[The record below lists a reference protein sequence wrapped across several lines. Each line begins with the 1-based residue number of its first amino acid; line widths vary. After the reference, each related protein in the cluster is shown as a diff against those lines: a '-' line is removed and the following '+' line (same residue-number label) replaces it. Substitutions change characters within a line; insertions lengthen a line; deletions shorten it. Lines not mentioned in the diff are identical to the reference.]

1 MVIIGSARHDENFH
15 YSDGLAGDQI
25 GSEVETQEWYPHPKG
40 WRVLRC
46 RESVKAEKI
55 AANMQY
61 ACDNPHIG
69 YDQNENHSLW
79 DVVKDLGFDCRLV
92 DTNCETDC
100 ARLVRVCCA
109 YAGIMAEDF
118 YTENEAYYLLETGEF
133 DEIPFAA
140 TNPDLLRRGDI
151 LVTKTKGHTVVVVQ
165 QSNQQAVEDDFD
177 GAYIKVYGGEIKMAD
192 TYKVGT
198 VRKGSKGP
206 HVLLVQEI
214 LRARGYRG
222 ADNEA
227 LKLDGEAGDNT
238 MFAITHYIDQR
249 NKQPGVDLGSNDAW
263 GPKCWADQALP
274 KA

>member
-1 MVIIGSARHDENFH
+1 MVIIGSARHDENFC
-15 YSDGLAGDQI
+15 YSDGRAGDQI

-46 RESVKAEKI
+46 RDSVKAEKI

-61 ACDNPHIG
+61 ACDNSCIG
-69 YDQNENHSLW
+69 YDQNENYSLW

-118 YTENEAYYLLETGEF
+118 YTGNEAHYLLETGEF
-133 DEIPFAA
+133 DEIPLAA
-140 TNPDLLRRGDI
+140 NNPDLLRRGDI

-177 GAYIKVYGGEIKMAD
+177 GAYIKVYGGEIKMAE
-192 TYKVGT
+192 TYKVET
-198 VRKGSKGP
+198 VRLGSKGP

-214 LRARGYRG
+214 LSARGYRG
-222 ADNEA
+222 TDNKA

-238 MFAITHYIDQR
+238 MFAIKSYIEDR
-249 NKQPGVDLGSNDAW
+249 VKHGADLGSNDAW

>member
-1 MVIIGSARHDENFH
+1 MVIIGSARHDENFC
-15 YSDGLAGDQI
+15 YSDGRAGDQI
-25 GSEVETQEWYPHPKG
+25 GSELETQEWYPHPKG

-46 RESVKAEKI
+46 RDSVKAEKI

-61 ACDNPHIG
+61 ACDNPCIG
-69 YDQNENHSLW
+69 YDQNENYSLW
-79 DVVKDLGFDCRLV
+79 DVVKHLGFDCRLV

-133 DEIPFAA
+133 DEIPLAA

-151 LVTKTKGHTVVVVQ
+151 LVTRTKGHTVVVVQ

-177 GAYIKVYGGEIKMAD
+177 GAYIKVYEGEIKMAE

-198 VRKGSKGP
+198 VRLGSEGTD
-206 HVLLVQEI
+206 VLLVQTI
-214 LRARGYRG
+214 LKGRGFKG
-222 ADNEA
+222 ADGKPLE
-227 LKLDGEAGDNT
+227 LDKQAGPNT
-238 MFAITHYIDQR
+238 MFAIKSYIEDR
-249 NKQPGVDLGSNDAW
+249 AAHGADLGGTDAW
-263 GPKCWADQALP
+263 GPKCWADQGLP

>member
-1 MVIIGSARHDENFH
+1 MVIVGSARHDENFR
-15 YSDGLAGDQI
+15 YSDGRAGDQI
-25 GSEVETQEWYPHPKG
+25 GSELETQEWYPHPKG

-46 RESVKAEKI
+46 KDSMKAEKI

-69 YDQNENHSLW
+69 YDQNENYSLW
-79 DVVKDLGFDCRLV
+79 DVVKHLGYDCRLV

-118 YTENEAYYLLETGEF
+118 YTGNEAYYLLETGEF
-133 DEIPFAA
+133 DEIPLAA

-177 GAYIKVYGGEIKMAD
+177 GAYIKVYGGEIKMAE

-198 VRKGSKGP
+198 VRLGSEGTD
-206 HVLLVQEI
+206 VLLVQTI
-214 LRARGYRG
+214 LKGRGFKG
-222 ADNEA
+222 ADGKPLE
-227 LKLDGEAGDNT
+227 LDKQAGPNT
-238 MFAITHYIDQR
+238 MFAIKSYIEDR
-249 NKQPGVDLGSNDAW
+249 AAHGADLGGTDAW
-263 GPKCWADQALP
+263 GPLCWADQGLA